1 MPLTASASTAAAA
14 FAMTKPSDISKENAV
29 RARVLV
35 LLSAVLLL
43 SNPALA
49 GQVGERHLTAVNPT
63 AALRDAGHRDTVRV
77 TVWYPATA
85 DAKEASLDIGPP
97 GKPLFKVGSAAPD
110 AAFADDAR
118 RPVIL
123 FSHGFGG
130 NARIMAWFT
139 LPLVRAGYVV
149 IAVDHPGNNAMDKMT
164 VGGAIMFWDRPG
176 DLAAALNAA
185 KADPAIAP
193 HLDLDR
199 LGVAGFSAGGFTAIA
214 ATGAHADTSRLQAFC
229 KANPT
234 DGICMPQKEFPLS
247 TEQMLAASTSPE
259 LAPEVAH
266 SGDDHSIHGVR
277 AAFAIAPA
285 IVQAFDP
292 ASLKADKAPVA
303 IILGDADPVAPP
315 DTNGRVAARDLP
327 HAELKELPGVGH
339 YDFLATCTPAGVAAI
354 PICADKVPQDP
365 THQAAIEMAL
375 AFFAKTLGRP

>member
-1 MPLTASASTAAAA
+1 MCAKL
-14 FAMTKPSDISKENAV
+14 
-29 RARVLV
+29 LV
-35 LLSAVLLL
+35 FLGIILLL
-43 SNPALA
+43 SDTAFA

-63 AALRDAGHRDTVRV
+63 AALRDAERRDTLQV
-77 TVWYPATA
+77 TVWYPAMA
-85 DAKEASLDIGPP
+85 DATEASLDIGPP

-139 LPLVRAGYVV
+139 LPLARAGYVV
-149 IAVDHPGNNAMDKMT
+149 IAVDHPGNNAVDKMT
-164 VGGAIMFWDRPG
+164 VAGAIMFWDRPG

-214 ATGAHADTSRLQAFC
+214 ATGARVDTSRLRAFC
-229 KANPT
+229 ENNPT

-247 TEQMLAASTSPE
+247 REQRLAALKSPE

-266 SGDDHSIHGVR
+266 SGDDHSIPGVR
-277 AAFAIAPA
+277 AAFAIAPG

-292 ASLKADKAPVA
+292 ASLKVDMTPVA
-303 IILGDADPVAPP
+303 IILGDADPAAPP
-315 DTNGRVAARDLP
+315 DTNGRFAARDLP
-327 HAELKELPGVGH
+327 HAELKELAGVGH

-354 PICADKVPQDP
+354 PVCADDMPQEP
-365 THQAAIEMAL
+365 THRAAIEMAL
-375 AFFAKTLGRP
+375 AFFADTVGRP